1 MDCATTPPFPDEQA
15 GEPLG
20 GHDNVH
26 KIANLSRAKPE
37 EWISMPLRAWS
48 ISLFIIITTS
58 LIITIIALLLVS
70 LQNNGFVTVG
80 AALSAYGATWR
91 LSLLWTALPSFV
103 FTLLGLHWAAI
114 ASAAADRQPFVG
126 LNRPDGGL
134 AKETVL
140 LDYRATISLIR
151 WFAAFRN
158 RHWVVGWAQLA
169 SLIFS
174 IVSPLAAS
182 LFVATSTFFNMN
194 IPVVFNST
202 FDQSAMNSSMDIRV
216 LLDSVTATVIYGA
229 ADPPWTDQ
237 EHAFRPFYIATQ
249 VAAENPPTNATVLI
263 APTVAHSAYLNC
275 SVLLPGTDYEIV
287 VESQSSSSDLSAQL
301 TMRGNDRGC
310 SIQQEFT
317 VSELQSVYLVTTS
330 VTTCSIASLYSRL
343 VFTYGHWSAAAPS
356 FLTDVSV
363 VSCAVGYRKTNGDLS
378 VTVPS
383 SRKTDSRIL
392 GFSPTELPQDSR
404 DDAFGFW
411 RVFEQSLFRS
421 STFTVNT
428 TWFTTDFGSVIL
440 YRAMQRQGDGAGG
453 DDDDSVI
460 GGDVLAKSI
469 SDVFSSIYLTGMA
482 TVGLVPIDGGRSEA
496 TAATIVTNLTRLFVV
511 PWVAGIVI
519 GILAFTIVVAISTLT
534 HVRRRKT
541 LLYEEPA
548 GLLAS
553 AGLLQSSDLIEI
565 ARRVRNSERFDG
577 RVVTTALEGAKKA
590 ADNGGEVELVWG
602 RWRMSVTEGIIRPRI
617 IIADRTFSID
627 EGAVNLIA

>member
-1 MDCATTPPFPDEQA
+1 M
-15 GEPLG
+15 G
-20 GHDNVH
+20 
-26 KIANLSRAKPE
+26 
-37 EWISMPLRAWS
+37 
-48 ISLFIIITTS
+48 LFIVITIS
-58 LIITIIALLLVS
+58 LIITIIALLVVS
-70 LQNNGFVTVG
+70 VRNNGLVTVG
-80 AALSAYGATWR
+80 ATLSAYGATWK

-114 ASAAADRQPFVG
+114 ANAAADRQPFVG
-126 LNRPDGGL
+126 LNRPNGGF

-158 RHWVVGWAQLA
+158 RHWVVGWAQVV

-174 IVSPLAAS
+174 IMSPLAAS
-182 LFVATSTFFNMN
+182 LFVASSAFFNLK

-202 FDQSAMNSSMDIRV
+202 FDQSAMNSYMDIRV
-216 LLDSVTATVIYGA
+216 LLDSVTATLIYDA
-229 ADPPWTDQ
+229 TDPPWTDQ

-249 VAAENPPTNATVLI
+249 VAAEHPLTNATVLI

-275 SVLLPGTDYEIV
+275 SVLLPGNDYEIF
-287 VESQSSSSDLSAQL
+287 VESQSSSSNLSARL

-310 SIQQEFT
+310 SIQQGFT

-330 VTTCSIASLYSRL
+330 ITTCSIASLYSRL

-356 FLTDVSV
+356 FLTHISV

-378 VTVPS
+378 VT
-383 SRKTDSRIL
+383 
-392 GFSPTELPQDSR
+392 GFSPTERPQDSR

-411 RVFEQSLFRS
+411 RVFEQNLFRS

-428 TWFTTDFGSVIL
+428 TWFTTDFGGVIL
-440 YRAMQRQGDGAGG
+440 YRAMQLQDDEAG
-453 DDDDSVI
+453 DDDDGDSVI

-469 SDVFSSIYLTGMA
+469 SDVFSSTYLTGMA
-482 TVGLVPIDGGRSEA
+482 TVGLVPIDADRSEVMPA
-496 TAATIVTNLTRLFVV
+496 TMVTNLTRLFVV
-511 PWVAGIVI
+511 PWVAGVVI
-519 GILAFTIVVAISTLT
+519 GILAFTIVVASSTLT
-534 HVRRRKT
+534 HVRRHKT

-553 AGLLQSSDLIEI
+553 AGLLHSSDLIEI

-577 RVVTTALEGAKKA
+577 RVIG
-590 ADNGGEVELVWG
+590 LVWG

-617 IIADRTFSID
+617 IIANRTCSID
-627 EGAVNLIA
+627 EGAVNLIAWS